1 MPAKGFFVASTGQN
15 VGKTTTCLGLVA
27 GLHKRKIKAGFMKP
41 VGQEHIKTSSGESVD
56 KDVVLF
62 KEHFKLKDAYE
73 HMSPVLIPS
82 GFTKDFLDQKI
93 HSHDLKTKIEQ
104 GFEKLSKKNE
114 FMVVEGTGHV
124 GVGSIIQLNNAQV
137 AQVLNLPVI
146 LIASGG
152 LGSAFDELTLNKML
166 CDHYRIKVMGVILN
180 RVKEEKREM
189 ITHYMKKALK
199 RWNVPLLGC
208 IPYDDFL
215 SIPTMQD
222 LELLFETSLIT
233 AEEHRLKHFAGI
245 RLVATSVDVFREM
258 ILPHQIIITP
268 ANREDIILATLT
280 KHWEIKHSA
289 PSADLDVAFVLT
301 GEHPPRHFIVEQ
313 LKKAHIP
320 MLYTNVH
327 SHIAMQRLSNFTAKI
342 RKEDEEKIKEAID
355 VVESH
360 IDFNALLQ
368 LTDESSTH

>member
-1 MPAKGFFVASTGQN
+1 MPGKGFFVASTGQN

-41 VGQEHIKTSSGESVD
+41 VGQEHLEVGNGEFVD

-73 HMSPVLIPS
+73 NMSPVLIPP
-82 GFTKDFLDQKI
+82 GFTKDFLDHKI
-93 HSHDLKTKIEQ
+93 HSHDLKVKIETSYD
-104 GFEKLSKKNE
+104 KLRKKND

-137 AQVLNLPVI
+137 AQLLHLPVI

-152 LGSAFDELTLNKML
+152 LGSSFDELTLNKML
-166 CDHYRIKVMGVILN
+166 CDHYRIPVMGVILN
-180 RVKEEKREM
+180 RVKKEKKEM

-199 RWNVPLLGC
+199 KWNVPLLGC
-208 IPYDDFL
+208 VPYDAFL
-215 SIPTMQD
+215 STPTMQD
-222 LELLFETSLIT
+222 LELLFDTSLIT
-233 AEEHRLKHFAGI
+233 GEEHKLRHFETI

-280 KHWEIKHSA
+280 KQWEIKHNNLGE
-289 PSADLDVAFVLT
+289 DLGAGLVLT
-301 GEHPPRHFIVEQ
+301 GEHPPRHFIIEQ
-313 LKKAHIP
+313 IKKAHIP
-320 MLYTNVH
+320 MLYTSVH
-327 SHIAMQRLSNFTAKI
+327 SHVAMQMLSNYTAKI
-342 RKEDEEKIKEAID
+342 RKEDQAKIKEAIE

-360 IDFNALLQ
+360 IDFESLLQ
-368 LTDESSTH
+368 LTDSHTKD